1 MDEKQLEK
9 MLNLAAAK
17 LGMSTDELKNA
28 AKSGNVDSI
37 LSKMD
42 KKSQE
47 RARAVLKD
55 KKLTDELAEKFK
67 KQ

>member
-9 MLNLAAAK
+9 MLNLAASK

-42 KKSQE
+42 KKSAE
-47 RARAVLKD
+47 KARSVLKD